1 MAFFEHRMNECLS
14 YGARGGPVFSTS
26 RSFSSSGRRSAN
38 KNWSAPLHRYDVAY
52 AIRTE
57 ENFEEVRNFFYV
69 VSGAFD
75 GFRFKD
81 HQDYRDGGN
90 GVLVLVSGSTYQ
102 MRKNYVLGSRTYS
115 RIIQKPVSG
124 SIKVFRTRAGVTTDI
139 TGTSTITFA
148 TGVVTVTGHA
158 SGDTYTWTG
167 EFDVP
172 VAFTSDEF
180 LASIVNRSGD
190 QFLIDGGPI
199 EVEEIRL

>member
-26 RSFSSSGRRSAN
+26 RAFSSSGRRSAN

-52 AIRTE
+52 AIRNETD
-57 ENFEEVRNFFYV
+57 FKEVRNFFYV

-81 HQDYRDGGN
+81 HQDFTADGQGIMT
-90 GVLVLVSGSTYQ
+90 LVTGSTYQ
-102 MRKNYVLGSRTYS
+102 MRKNYKVGSRTYV

-124 SIKVFRTRAGVTTDI
+124 SVKIFRTRSGVTTDI
-139 TGTSTITFA
+139 TNTSTITFE
-148 TGVVTVTGHA
+148 TGTVVVTGHA
-158 SGDTYTWTG
+158 GGDVYTWTG

-180 LASIVNRSGD
+180 FPSIVNKSGD
-190 QFLIDGGPI
+190 EFLLDGGPI